1 MRAIWLNASEGDRLL
16 IFKGLLKTLGVGMG
30 LNLSNEGRL
39 ALSKLDEMSREL
51 YSPSQSA
58 VDIGDLADVLRTMK
72 GGATLTAP
80 KGVRKKVQEAL
91 VSANAEG
98 KAIRLIASV
107 NSKIAEYTQ
116 RSKALK
122 ADKADALAAGDLDR
136 VNAIDDELK
145 IVAARLG
152 RELKNKKELK
162 GKVKEI
168 EVSQLDDAANADNIF
183 LDRFNAGQTLD
194 GTPRAIRQYQ
204 LSDYRSLPDFTEWR
218 NIAKRGGV
226 LTALFDRF
234 TNNAYSRGLADAWS
248 FTNLYPR
255 LGLRSST
262 EELGMFGV
270 IAGAEGFWKLYKR
283 TRCISS
289 NPCCKTCWN
298 KITVTG
304 KENKIEI

>member
-1 MRAIWLNASEGDRLL
+1 
-16 IFKGLLKTLGVGMG
+16 MG

-39 ALSKLDEMSREL
+39 ALSKLDDMSREL

-58 VDIGDLADVLRTMK
+58 VDVGDLADVLRTIK
-72 GGATLTAP
+72 GGSTLTTP
-80 KGVRKKVQEAL
+80 KGVRQKVQDAL
-91 VSANAEG
+91 TTANAEG
-98 KAIRLIASV
+98 KAIRLIVSV
-107 NSKIAEYTQ
+107 NAKIAEYTQ

-122 ADKADALAAGDLDR
+122 ADRADALAAGDLDR

-152 RELKNKKELK
+152 RELKTKKELK

-168 EVSQLDDAANADNIF
+168 EVNQLDDVATADNIF

-218 NIAKRGGV
+218 EIAQRGGV
-226 LTALFDRF
+226 LTAAFGRA
-234 TNNAYSRGLADAWS
+234 TNNVYSRGIADGWS
-248 FTNLYPR
+248 FLNLYPR
-255 LGLRSST
+255 LGLRSSV

-270 IAGAEGFWKLYKR
+270 IAGAEGFGNYIKSD
-283 TRCISS
+283 CILGPGDSYFKS
-289 NPCCKTCWN
+289 VYPLIITCYDCFC
-298 KITVTG
+298 
-304 KENKIEI
+304 